1 MENQPRLK
9 NFILNLILTC
19 NTYIDSFLNFSTTAI
34 VERFNCI
41 RK

>member
-19 NTYIDSFLNFSTTAI
+19 NRYIDSFLNFSATAT
-34 VERFNCI
+34 V
-41 RK
+41 KKVQLY